1 MKRGLFAG
9 FAVLAGILALRSTE
23 VRPSQASKPER
34 IRPAV
39 QADADARVT
48 PTVLEP
54 RGVRLE
60 ENRTAPAAGD
70 RKSAGASLE
79 TRLFR
84 SLQLSESQQEIARQA
99 LFERDE
105 ALAAYRREVLDRGF
119 LRVSECELRLEEI
132 RETAY
137 RRLCAPMSREQVLRF
152 QELRERGGFDDPI
165 EFEGDDSLVILD

>member
-1 MKRGLFAG
+1 MRQGLLAG
-9 FAVLAGILALRSTE
+9 FVVLAGILALRSTE
-23 VRPSQASKPER
+23 VRPAQASKPER

-39 QADADARVT
+39 QADADALVT
-48 PTVLEP
+48 PTVLEA
-54 RGVRLE
+54 RSLRLE
-60 ENRTAPAAGD
+60 ENRTAPAVTD
-70 RKSAGASLE
+70 RKSAGAALE

-84 SLQLSESQQEIARQA
+84 SLQLSESQLEIARQA
-99 LFERDE
+99 LLERDE
-105 ALAAYRREVLDRGF
+105 ALAAYRREILDRGF
-119 LRVSECELRLEEI
+119 LRTSECQVRMEEI